1 MNKTVKKKKK
11 MKKAYTVSVL
21 EYLDFEFF
29 QNISHIINRKGTFE
43 WLLLCKADLVMQLVK
58 LFNECLLS
66 DRRFTDVSVDVIFI
80 EPLYRLYMFTW

>member
-1 MNKTVKKKKK
+1 M
-11 MKKAYTVSVL
+11 SL

-29 QNISHIINRKGTFE
+29 QNISYIINRKGTFE

-66 DRRFTDVSVDVIFI
+66 DWCFTDVSVDMIFR
-80 EPLYRLYMFTW
+80 ELLYRLYMYAW